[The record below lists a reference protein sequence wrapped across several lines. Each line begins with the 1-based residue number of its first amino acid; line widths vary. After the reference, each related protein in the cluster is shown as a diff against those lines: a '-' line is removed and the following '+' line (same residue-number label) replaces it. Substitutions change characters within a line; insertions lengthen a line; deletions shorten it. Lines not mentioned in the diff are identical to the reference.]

1 MECHVARHVI
11 SSLWYGGESDDPIEK
26 NVKVCETQLCLKRRH
41 VITIAVYL
49 CTLVPALIWNNL
61 GSILSFTGTIGGSCI
76 CYIAPGLIYLGV
88 YGESFVA
95 RCHSF
100 LSKQPNDPEEAV
112 TEEVEGDW
120 SLEYHRG
127 CKPW

>member
-11 SSLWYGGESDDPIEK
+11 SSLWYGGESDDLIEK
-26 NVKVCETQLCLKRRH
+26 NVEVCETQLWIKRRH
-41 VITIAVYL
+41 VITIIVYI
-49 CTLVPALIWNNL
+49 CTLAPALVWNNL
-61 GSILSFTGTIGGSCI
+61 GSILSFTGTIGAGSI

-95 RCHSF
+95 RCNSF
-100 LSKQPNDPEEAV
+100 LSKEPNNREEAAA
-112 TEEVEGDW
+112 EGGDW
-120 SLEYHRG
+120 SLDYHRG